1 MPILPQGS
9 VATPLA
15 DLSNGLLY
23 AFQWRS
29 ALESILALTVAA
41 SNSLSCYDKKQ
52 HFHLACLKP
61 LVVNLVY
68 YLLNKLKI
76 LEFDSNKTKE
86 CLVLSSFIVISIF
99 CGACLWFWELRGKIL
114 FWVEWKSWK
123 IRKNKSLSKEVYTV
137 WLHAKYCLCL
147 LTGK

>member
-1 MPILPQGS
+1 MIHSLKKTQSFQRTSELCEAQWMPILPQGS

-29 ALESILALTVAA
+29 ALESVLALTVAA
-41 SNSLSCYDKKQ
+41 SNNLSCYDTKQ
-52 HFHLACLKP
+52 HFHLACLKT
-61 LVVNLVY
+61 LVVNLIY

-99 CGACLWFWELRGKIL
+99 VVLAYGF
-114 FWVEWKSWK
+114 
-123 IRKNKSLSKEVYTV
+123 
-137 WLHAKYCLCL
+137 
-147 LTGK
+147 